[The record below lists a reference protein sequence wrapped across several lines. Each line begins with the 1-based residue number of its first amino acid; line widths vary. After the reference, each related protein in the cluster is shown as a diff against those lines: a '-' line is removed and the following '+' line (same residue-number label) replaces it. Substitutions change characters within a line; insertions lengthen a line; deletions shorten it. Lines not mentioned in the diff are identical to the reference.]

1 MADLN
6 NFSARN
12 ITKKL
17 DINDCGFVFFQIFM
31 PTGFILPFLDS
42 KYLTDILMSQL
53 NQN

>member
-17 DINDCGFVFFQIFM
+17 DINDCGFVFFSDLYAHWFYFTILGLQI
-31 PTGFILPFLDS
+31 S
-42 KYLTDILMSQL
+42 H
-53 NQN
+53 